1 MSIVGGLDLHRQQIT
16 FDYVVRETG
25 EVARGRI
32 APADRESLRAWLAKV
47 GGEGGGKFVV
57 EGCTGW
63 RFVVEELEAAGFVAH
78 VAEPTLTAALKG
90 KKKRAK
96 TDRSDAQHLRELLV
110 EGRVPESWVPPAHVL
125 EVRTLGRLYVDM
137 VQQRWQWQQRIKAQ
151 LFHQGV
157 PAGVSVLGARGRETL
172 AGLGLS
178 PAGRRSV
185 DTALD
190 LLAALE
196 GELTALRA
204 ELASFARRQPGCRAL
219 LSIYGIGGLTGPLIW
234 AELGDCRR
242 FPSSRQAVRHTGL
255 DITVYSSDGKRS
267 RGHLA
272 RQGPP
277 LLRWA
282 LFESALC
289 AARPSSPD
297 HDYYVAVKE
306 RLGNTRACLSVSRKL
321 VRRAHHT
328 LRELGDRAWEPVA
341 A

>member
-1 MSIVGGLDLHRQQIT
+1 MSIVGGFDLHRQQIT
-16 FDYVVRETG
+16 FDYVIRETG

-32 APADRESLRAWLAKV
+32 APADRDGLRFWLARLGDQ
-47 GGEGGGKFVV
+47 GGDFVV

-63 RFVVEELEAAGFVAH
+63 RFVVEELQAAGFAAH
-78 VAEPTLTAALKG
+78 VAEPTQTAALKG

-96 TDRSDAQHLRELLV
+96 TDRSDAQHLRELLA
-110 EGRVPESWVPPAHVL
+110 EGRVPESWVPPPHVL
-125 EVRTLGRLYVDM
+125 EVRTLGRLYIDM
-137 VQQRWQWQQRIKAQ
+137 VDQRRQWQQRIKAQ

-157 PAGVSVLGARGRETL
+157 PAGVSVLGVAGRERL
-172 AGLGLS
+172 AGLELS

-185 DTALD
+185 STALEFLS
-190 LLAALE
+190 LLE
-196 GELTALRA
+196 TQLTALRA

-219 LSIYGIGGLTGPLIW
+219 LGIYGIGGLTGPMIW

-242 FPSSRQAVRHTGL
+242 FSSSRQAVRHTGI

-297 HDYYVAVKE
+297 HDYYVATKE

-321 VRRAHHT
+321 VRRMHHT
-328 LRELGDRAWEPVA
+328 LRELGDEAWEPVA